1 MATRDESWYLQE
13 RRFIDRFFQE
23 KVPKAFGDKA
33 ASLCTEEACILY
45 AKRILQT
52 DGVVP
57 VANQGSN
64 SFTLQTESIIV
75 QFRLNPLKRNV
86 LALANE
92 IYRDLVPA
100 VTLHDDFPIPVY
112 TSNVIPGQ
120 VHLLQPLPAV
130 FPLERETTTVTELA
144 LFVAKAAFFE
154 QPESI
159 QVETWTNTAPMT
171 LDRLAQ
177 NSSLRSLAPEVA
189 NLVRRLQTQVHLL
202 DRLPKVLTHHDFAQ
216 VNILVNDFGNV
227 TGVLDFDEAGVEAF
241 GMCIWGLY
249 ECFFGSMEDGKWAFY
264 EQAPLL
270 ENAFWDT
277 LWANTPAK
285 VNKKEAETAVKVALS
300 IGAINRYFVDGMMD
314 DIDVSMKIHRLS
326 LEYAKGIL
334 PRVWE

>member
-1 MATRDESWYLQE
+1 MAPQDESWYLEE

-23 KVPKAFGDKA
+23 KVPKAFGDKVA
-33 ASLCTEEACILY
+33 LLCTEEACIQY
-45 AKRILQT
+45 AKGILQT
-52 DGVVP
+52 DDVVP

-64 SFTLQTESIIV
+64 SFTLQTESTIV
-75 QFRLNPLKRNV
+75 QFRLKPLKTNV

-92 IYRDLVPA
+92 IYHDLVPA
-100 VTLHDDFPIPVY
+100 VTLHNDFPIPVY
-112 TSNVIPGQ
+112 SSNVLPGQ
-120 VHLLQPLPAV
+120 VHLLQPFPAK
-130 FPLERETTTVTELA
+130 FPLEREATTVTELA

-154 QPESI
+154 QPESA

-171 LDRLAQ
+171 LDRLAR
-177 NSSLRSLAPEVA
+177 NSSLSSLAPEIA
-189 NLVRRLQTQVHLL
+189 NIVRRLQPQVHLL

-216 VNILVNDFGNV
+216 VNIMVNDLGNV

-249 ECFFGSMEDGKWAFY
+249 ECFFGSMEGGKWAFH

-270 ENAFWDT
+270 EKAFWDT
-277 LWANTPAK
+277 PWANTPARVKK
-285 VNKKEAETAVKVALS
+285 VEAETAVKVALS

-314 DIDVSMKIHRLS
+314 NIDVSKKIHRLS